1 MYNTVI
7 LAATLFGLAL
17 LLVHYRPVKTEGFAN
32 AAVDP
37 KLAPACTQRSTAA
50 QHILEAIAHLPETDE
65 GAAELRLLLSKLTC
79 IEADVSTAG
88 AGTYRT
94 LKLQFRTSHDMEPA
108 TSVVSRCL
116 RNAMRQRDIDL
127 IIDKFE
133 KRGKQLIKSRCPSA
147 ENLADFDDVIAT
159 TRLAMVSFCLGD
171 QPSMDKP
178 AGARDP
184 GFWEPEDTDLRQYE
198 GISAMPKAGSQ
209 SVANIV

>member
-1 MYNTVI
+1 MYNTLI
-7 LAATLFGLAL
+7 LVATLFALAL
-17 LLVHYRPVKTEGFAN
+17 MLVHFKPMQGQSESEGFAN

-37 KLAPACTQRSTAA
+37 ILSPACTQRSPAA
-50 QHILEAIAHLPETDE
+50 QRILAAISHLPETDE

-116 RNAMRQRDIDL
+116 RNAVRQRDIDL
-127 IIDKFE
+127 IMDKFE
-133 KRGKQLIKSRCPSA
+133 KRGKQLIKSRCPS
-147 ENLADFDDVIAT
+147 EDNLVAFDEVVAA
-159 TRLAMVSFCLGD
+159 TRLSMVSFCLGD

-178 AGARDP
+178 AGVRDP

-198 GISAMPKAGSQ
+198 GISAMPKD
-209 SVANIV
+209 